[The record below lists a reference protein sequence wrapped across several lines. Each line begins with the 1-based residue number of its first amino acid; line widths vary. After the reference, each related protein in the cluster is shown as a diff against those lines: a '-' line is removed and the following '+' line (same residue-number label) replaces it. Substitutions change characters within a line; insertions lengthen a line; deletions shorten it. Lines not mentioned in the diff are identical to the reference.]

1 VSLFVVYLTSA
12 FTRLSS
18 FCAVLSWVISPGM
31 GCLISFCLFYTIRTF
46 VLTAKAPEKAVK
58 QFMPWYQGGTI
69 GLLVTFLTLLGPEA
83 YRGSPLAAVGA
94 GLGVTLIVAGIAMGH
109 SGLLTSMLQSTR
121 AGASALASGAS
132 SPHSPEEGLGLVG
145 DKPDSLVADVGDAA
159 GGAASPTSSPVDA
172 ETAFLPLMVLTACVV
187 SFAHGSNDISNAVGP
202 MLAILLSDPGA
213 SAAIGYS
220 EGDGVPVA
228 VLALGG
234 VGIIVGL
241 VVWGHKVMATVGE
254 NITKLTFS
262 RGYAAQVGTALT
274 VLVASVSGISV
285 STTHCLIGAITGVA
299 LADGGG
305 IKSINKE
312 TLKKIALSWVITI
325 PAAAVAA
332 IVCHTLLTALL
343 L

>member
-1 VSLFVVYLTSA
+1 MF
-12 FTRLSS
+12 
-18 FCAVLSWVISPGM
+18 
-31 GCLISFCLFYTIRTF
+31 
-46 VLTAKAPEKAVK
+46 
-58 QFMPWYQGGTI
+58 
-69 GLLVTFLTLLGPEA
+69 
-83 YRGSPLAAVGA
+83 AAGA
-94 GLGVTLIVAGIAMGH
+94 GFGTMLIVAGVAMGR
-109 SGLLTSMLQSTR
+109 SGML
-121 AGASALASGAS
+121 SALLNPNTAAGSPTNGAT
-132 SPHSPEEGLGLVG
+132 SPHTAEEAERLV
-145 DKPDSLVADVGDAA
+145 PDSAEQVKPPPSKASPVGPGDAEA
-159 GGAASPTSSPVDA
+159 
-172 ETAFLPLMVLTACVV
+172 AFLPLMVLTACVV

-213 SAAIGYS
+213 SAAIGYQ

-234 VGIIVGL
+234 VGIVVGL
-241 VVWGHKVMATVGE
+241 AVWGHKVMATVGE

-305 IKSINKE
+305 VQSINKA

-325 PAAAVAA
+325 PAAACAA
-332 IVCHTLLTALL
+332 VLCHSVLTAVM
-343 L
+343 

>member
-1 VSLFVVYLTSA
+1 
-12 FTRLSS
+12 
-18 FCAVLSWVISPGM
+18 M
-31 GCLISFCLFYTIRTF
+31 GCLIAFCLFYTIRKF

-58 QFMPWYQGGTI
+58 QLMPWYQGGTI
-69 GLLVTFLTLLGPEA
+69 GLLVAFLVLLGPEA
-83 YRGSPLAAVGA
+83 YRGTPMFAVGA
-94 GLGVTLIVAGIAMGH
+94 GLGVTLIVAGIATGRSVGMPA
-109 SGLLTSMLQSTR
+109 LLPAPGSS
-121 AGASALASGAS
+121 AGAPSGAT
-132 SPHSPEEGLGLVG
+132 SPHSPEETERLVP
-145 DKPDSLVADVGDAA
+145 DAVEASKPLPSS
-159 GGAASPTSSPVDA
+159 GGGSADA
-172 ETAFLPLMVLTACVV
+172 EGAFLPLMVLTACVV

-213 SAAIGYS
+213 SAAIGYQ

-234 VGIIVGL
+234 VGIVVGL
-241 VVWGHKVMATVGE
+241 AVWGHKVMATVGE

-305 IKSINKE
+305 VQSINKA

-325 PAAAVAA
+325 PAAACAA
-332 IVCHTLLTALL
+332 IVCHSVLTAIV
-343 L
+343 